1 MAKFIVISFW
11 REYNLWKITIIFVH
25 VNRVYIIISCL
36 QLCFDCGAK
45 NPTWSSVTYGVFLC
59 IDCSAVHRSLGVHLS
74 FVRYQL
80 SLPPLPSLFS
90 LSLSHSVPFLPSL
103 SLQYEY
109 RYHTC
114 TCTTAAHSK
123 IAVFLILCT
132 LYFVS
137 AQRLYHNTVGNS
149 DFMYICYSVDVWLYK
164 ISICHILI

>member
-1 MAKFIVISFW
+1 MGNYSK
-11 REYNLWKITIIFVH
+11 FVH
-25 VNRVYIIISCL
+25 VNRVCIIVSCL
-36 QLCFDCGAK
+36 QICFDCGAK

-80 SLPPLPSLFS
+80 SHPPLPSLFS
-90 LSLSHSVPFLPSL
+90 LSLSLTLCPFPSSL

-114 TCTTAAHSK
+114 TCTYTTAAHSK
-123 IAVFLILCT
+123 IAVFLTLCT

-137 AQRLYHNTVGNS
+137 TYHNTIENS
-149 DFMYICYSVDVWLYK
+149 D
-164 ISICHILI
+164 LIYM

>member
-1 MAKFIVISFW
+1 MPVISFW
-11 REYNLWKITIIFVH
+11 KGYNLWEIILSFVH
-25 VNRVYIIISCL
+25 VNRVYIIVSCL

-59 IDCSAVHRSLGVHLS
+59 IDCSAIHRSLGVHLS

-80 SLPPLPSLFS
+80 SHPTLPLFLLSS
-90 LSLSHSVPFLPSL
+90 LSLSLTLCPFPSYSL

-114 TCTTAAHSK
+114 TYTTAAHSK
-123 IAVFLILCT
+123 IAVFLTLCT

-137 AQRLYHNTVGNS
+137 AQRLYHNTLENS
-149 DFMYICYSVDVWLYK
+149 DLMYI
-164 ISICHILI
+164 